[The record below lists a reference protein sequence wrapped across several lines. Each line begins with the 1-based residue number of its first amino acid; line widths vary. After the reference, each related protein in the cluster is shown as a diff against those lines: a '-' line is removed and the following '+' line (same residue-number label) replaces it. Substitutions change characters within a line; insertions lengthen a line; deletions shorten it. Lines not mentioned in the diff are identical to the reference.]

1 MMMRSDSTNDLLS
14 VIGALGGQLG
24 GILPALCAAAL
35 TLNSIQAT
43 GQENGIDPL
52 APSSPD
58 SKSFN
63 VYQVNSLTPLIDLGL
78 QMQEQGRHEDAID
91 YFKQARQVSRI
102 QNGLYD
108 ETQLAIVEAIIESEM
123 ELENWDAVDTHYQ
136 HAEHLYH
143 KLYDIK
149 DPRLEE
155 GLGKVSRWLSYSLS
169 ARNTGD
175 RVDKLFRAKKIYTLR
190 LQIAEQTLSEDHPKL
205 AYLQENIKICD
216 KQLYPM
222 PSYSIDDPRRV
233 RNGRSGE
240 RQIASLERLT
250 ANRKTFQSPD

>member
-1 MMMRSDSTNDLLS
+1 MLGSACTHQLLS
-14 VIGALGGQLG
+14 VLGFSGSRFFTGA
-24 GILPALCAAAL
+24 PALCCAVLSLA
-35 TLNSIQAT
+35 SIQVQ
-43 GQENGIDPL
+43 GQEGGISPED
-52 APSSPD
+52 ASAPD

-63 VYQVNSLTPLIDLGL
+63 VYQVDSLSPLIDLGL
-78 QMQEQGRHEDAID
+78 HMQEQDRHEEAID

-108 ETQLAIVEAIIESEM
+108 ETQLALVEAIIESEM
-123 ELENWDAVDTHYQ
+123 ELENWEAVDNHYQ

-143 KLYDIK
+143 KLYDME

-169 ARNTGD
+169 ARTAGD
-175 RVDKLFRAKKIYTLR
+175 RIDKLFRAKRIYTLR

-222 PSYSIDDPRRV
+222 PSYINDESRRIGRD
-233 RNGRSGE
+233 RNRVSV
-240 RQIASLERLT
+240 ASLER
-250 ANRKTFQSPD
+250 